1 MAKRI
6 RITQGSGYYDIKAH
20 PSGIVEIHFDEGT
33 RELLLMPKMIGRTR
47 VSVLDRCL
55 TNEAS
60 IMTATVVSIGRI
72 EIEAPDLVEKSKS
85 IEAIVKLF
93 DSNDNLIEIDHENM
107 AIYELSEDVL
117 DTNVLSVKV
126 QHKNNLNEG
135 EVRFVITGVELG
147 ETKIVVTSGIKNGD
161 GKRVSSKPVTIQVN
175 YFFVVYVL
183 LLLFVLYILFCIDHI
198 FFQSLY
204 STTENFV
211 IQNFDKLKLFN

>member
-6 RITQGSGYYDIKAH
+6 PITQGSGYYDIKTH
-20 PSGIVEIHFDEGT
+20 PNGIVEIHFDEGT
-33 RELLLMPKMIGRTR
+33 RELVLMPKMIGRTR

-55 TNEAS
+55 LNEES

-72 EIEAPDLVEKSKS
+72 DIEAPDLVEKSKS

-117 DTNVLSVKV
+117 ETNVLSVKV
-126 QHKNNLNEG
+126 EHKDNLNKG

-147 ETKIVVTSGIKNGD
+147 ETKIVVTSGIKNSD
-161 GKRVSSKPVTIQVN
+161 GKRVSSKPATIQVN
-175 YFFVVYVL
+175 HFFL
-183 LLLFVLYILFCIDHI
+183 RM
-198 FFQSLY
+198 
-204 STTENFV
+204 
-211 IQNFDKLKLFN
+211 